1 MANRKRNKQLEIGGL
16 IITKAVYGARKALTK
31 LGETGESSDELASQ
45 VLDVTLPLN
54 FLVNDSGRLKVWSL
68 ESCCLY
74 NSENMNLVWCLR
86 HCSKVWQKPF
96 VICF

>member
-1 MANRKRNKQLEIGGL
+1 MQVQEAKAAAQKAQQLLQNVANRKRNKQLEIGGL

-54 FLVNDSGRLKVWSL
+54 FLVNDSGQLKVWFSRVL
-68 ESCCLY
+68 L
-74 NSENMNLVWCLR
+74 L
-86 HCSKVWQKPF
+86 
-96 VICF
+96 I